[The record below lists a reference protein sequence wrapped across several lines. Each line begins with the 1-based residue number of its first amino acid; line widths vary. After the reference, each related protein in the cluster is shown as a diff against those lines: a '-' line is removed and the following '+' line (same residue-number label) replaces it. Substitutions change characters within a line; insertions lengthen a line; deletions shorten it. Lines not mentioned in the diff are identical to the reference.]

1 MSKFDEIKDES
12 AAQFQRKIGIEQ
24 TKFIVVLE
32 KVRDYIE
39 TDHKRNPR
47 KTRGQKASI
56 CIEDKLLLTMH
67 YLRNYPTFTNLGA
80 MFDISESYANKI
92 YHYILK
98 ILIKVQELDNRK
110 NLLDQVDTIVIDVCE
125 QPLERPKKGPKKYY
139 SGKKTTYHKA
149 AIDNMPNVI
158 TNPFS
163 NIGKRF
169 SS

>member
-1 MSKFDEIKDES
+1 
-12 AAQFQRKIGIEQ
+12 
-24 TKFIVVLE
+24 
-32 KVRDYIE
+32 
-39 TDHKRNPR
+39 
-47 KTRGQKASI
+47 
-56 CIEDKLLLTMH
+56 MH
-67 YLRNYPTFTNLGA
+67 YLRNYPTFTNLGE
-80 MFDISESYANKI
+80 MFVISESYANKI

-98 ILIKVQELDNRK
+98 ILIKVLELDNRK

-125 QPLERPKKGPKKYY
+125 QPLERPKKGQKKYY

-149 AIDNMPNVI
+149 PIDNMPNVI

>member
-1 MSKFDEIKDES
+1 MSKYDEIKDER
-12 AAQFQRKIGIEQ
+12 AGQFQRQIGIEQ
-24 TKFIVVLE
+24 RKFIIVLE

-39 TDHKRNPR
+39 TDDKRNPR
-47 KTRGQKASI
+47 KTRGQKPSI

-67 YLRNYPTFTNLGA
+67 YLRNYPTFTNLGE
-80 MFDISESYANKI
+80 MFVISESYANKI

-98 ILIKVQELDNRK
+98 ILIKVLELDNRK

-125 QPLERPKKGPKKYY
+125 NPWKGPRKARRNITQE
-139 SGKKTTYHKA
+139 KKTTYHKA
-149 AIDNMPNVI
+149 PIDNMPNVI

-163 NIGKRF
+163 NIVKRF